1 MVIYAYKLY
10 SKKPPFHAWFCRV
23 VISKFFQNNL
33 MVTVIYFFHIS
44 DLFLFLSLPVW
55 ILILMRRKIIC
66 FPLKFKHQGKFEI
79 KLFLEPCRTIAAKVH
94 LKELFICKNL
104 LHAGNQHPKIED
116 SELVLLVEA
125 WRKFHH
131 LFYRYCR
138 KKAISFQFIHHS
150 RCVNSL
156 KVGLYCCC

>member
-66 FPLKFKHQGKFEI
+66 FPLKFKRQGKFEI
-79 KLFLEPCRTIAAKVH
+79 KLFREPCRTIAAKVH
-94 LKELFICKNL
+94 LKELFPLKTFYTQETSILKWRTQNWYFWL
-104 LHAGNQHPKIED
+104 KRGGNFTTYFTGIVERNPSPFSLYITAG
-116 SELVLLVEA
+116 V
-125 WRKFHH
+125 
-131 LFYRYCR
+131 
-138 KKAISFQFIHHS
+138 
-150 RCVNSL
+150 
-156 KVGLYCCC
+156 

>member
-23 VISKFFQNNL
+23 VTSKFFQNNL
-33 MVTVIYFFHIS
+33 MVTVIYFFRIS

-79 KLFLEPCRTIAAKVH
+79 KLFREPCRTIAAKVH
-94 LKELFICKNL
+94 LKEINY
-104 LHAGNQHPKIED
+104 
-116 SELVLLVEA
+116 LLVKTFYTQETIILKQKTQNQYFQLKRGGNFA
-125 WRKFHH
+125 TYFTGIAERKPSPF
-131 LFYRYCR
+131 
-138 KKAISFQFIHHS
+138 
-150 RCVNSL
+150 SL
-156 KVGLYCCC
+156 YITAGV